1 MGLLYLIM
9 IVALVSLSSLFFV
22 VFVSRVATAP
32 PSSQSL
38 QGSVAMRPPLGQY
51 RQDLEDYV
59 NRLQLAVDAAKLETA
74 RATDA
79 QEIRLVN
86 SRQQDGGMRDN
97 GKIATTPLEQQQRS
111 SSSIT
116 VNSYNVRGAGNT
128 VLPQQLASLGS
139 NKSSGSISLQVEIT
153 RVTEESITKQW
164 LQALSSK
171 LKCLRIG
178 KGSIYLY
185 HTRKAAGTT
194 VRDIL
199 MAVSAQWRVPYH
211 ETEGILLHGSF
222 VGMAGVLSVTSLRD
236 PVKRIMS
243 LYWYEHVG
251 WFDGVLKQTSRCKT
265 LRQWVEGWRD
275 GSAWKASF
283 VRKNPTSVYVEIE
296 NYYVKA
302 LSGWRSGDG
311 QVTEEH
317 LWMAVEVVKRFDVVL
332 LSDWMGDGTQMYV
345 SHTAS
350 SMQSCMYAA
359 SSSSSSSVLHTS
371 IATTAVTSPQYC
383 TVPIHRRT
391 VKPCTP
397 CSPDDSPSPPATR
410 SRGKYVLYVTHP
422 PPPPCMHFN
431 PTSVVPASSHRIR
444 DATARSKLTP
454 LLAADEVKY
463 PTPHMP
469 TPPTLPS
476 SHAYTPYLLYCCCI
490 IGRHAPTAG

>member
-1 MGLLYLIM
+1 MMGLLYLIIM

-38 QGSVAMRPPLGQY
+38 HDSGSVANVMRPPLGQY

-86 SRQQDGGMRDN
+86 SRQQDGG
-97 GKIATTPLEQQQRS
+97 IAVTPSEQQQQRS
-111 SSSIT
+111 SSFIT
-116 VNSYNVRGAGNT
+116 VNSYNVRGAENT
-128 VLPQQLASLGS
+128 VHPQQLASLGS
-139 NKSSGSISLQVEIT
+139 NKSSGAISLQAEIT

-275 GSAWKASF
+275 GSAWKTSF

-345 SHTAS
+345 S
-350 SMQSCMYAA
+350 QSA
-359 SSSSSSSVLHTS
+359 LH
-371 IATTAVTSPQYC
+371 A
-383 TVPIHRRT
+383 
-391 VKPCTP
+391 
-397 CSPDDSPSPPATR
+397 
-410 SRGKYVLYVTHP
+410 VLYVCCLLLLLLCSPYKHSYD
-422 PPPPCMHFN
+422 CCF
-431 PTSVVPASSHRIR
+431 VPS
-444 DATARSKLTP
+444 
-454 LLAADEVKY
+454 
-463 PTPHMP
+463 
-469 TPPTLPS
+469 
-476 SHAYTPYLLYCCCI
+476 LLYCTYPPPHSEAMHSLFP
-490 IGRHAPTAG
+490 GRQSISASHKIKG